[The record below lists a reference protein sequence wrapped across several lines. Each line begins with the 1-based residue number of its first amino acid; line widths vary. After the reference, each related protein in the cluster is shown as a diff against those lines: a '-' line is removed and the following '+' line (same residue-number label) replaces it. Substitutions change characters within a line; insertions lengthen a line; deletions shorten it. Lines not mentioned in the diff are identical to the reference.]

1 MEEKRSYIRKSLHS
15 TVTVFDRDTKEYI
28 GLLADYSDD
37 GVLVTSSIKPIPVG
51 RTFHYML
58 LIPSDRAGGSAR
70 TELNVTSIWCDCAN
84 ESFYGTGFK
93 LEHPSARIQSFLKE
107 SVKQQA

>member
-1 MEEKRSYIRKSLHS
+1 VEEKRSYIRKSLHS
-15 TVTVFDRDTKEYI
+15 TVTVFDLDTKEYI

-37 GVLVTSSIKPIPVG
+37 GVLITSSIKPIPVG

-58 LIPSDRAGGSAR
+58 LIPSDTTSGVDR
-70 TELNVTSIWCDCAN
+70 TELNVTSIWSDCAN

-93 LEHPSARIQSFLKE
+93 LEHPSATIKSFLKA
-107 SVKQQA
+107 SVKHQA